1 MLLAAAFPAFAQQTV
16 MLSGDPNDPQ
26 RDTLDLAD
34 YRSLPSSIS
43 KDTILIGDQIQ
54 WTLPFTVKEGE
65 KYAFQDFTEDK
76 LTPFLEK
83 VGPFRVDTLKAKKGD
98 AEMHLQGRMTI
109 TSFDSGTVALP
120 PIAILFAHRDGTI
133 DTCFFKGPNLEV
145 KTIPIDTT
153 TYKPFDIK
161 GQMVYPVTFKEVI
174 PWIGLALLVALAIWA
189 LVHFLSTRKKGEDF
203 FGKPKVQEPPHV
215 VALRSLDRIKGR
227 KLWQNGK
234 QKQFYT
240 EVTDALRIYITARY
254 GISAMEMTSKEML
267 DLLAKEKVDKP
278 VYDAMKDLFTTA
290 DFVKFAKY
298 EADTST
304 NEEIIPTAVRF
315 VNSTYMQELEE
326 EREAEAAR
334 QKKDANA
341 KAGPETK
348 SAAPKS
354 GETNK
359 KES

>member
-1 MLLAAAFPAFAQQTV
+1 MLLAASFQGFAQKAIL
-16 MLSGDPNDPQ
+16 LSGDPNNPQ
-26 RDTLDLAD
+26 RDTLDVAN

-54 WTLPFTVKEGE
+54 WTMPFTIKEGE
-65 KYAFQDFTEDK
+65 QYAFRDFDEDK

-83 VGPFRVDTLKAKKGD
+83 VGPFKVDTLKAKKGES
-98 AEMHLQGRMTI
+98 EMHLEGRLTI
-109 TSFDSGTVALP
+109 TSFDSGTVVLP
-120 PIAILFAHRDGTI
+120 PVMVLFAHRDGTV

-145 KTIPIDTT
+145 KTIPIDTA

-161 GQMVYPVTFKEVI
+161 GQIVYPVTFKEVL
-174 PWIGLALLVALAIWA
+174 PWIGLALLAALIIWA
-189 LVHFLSTRKKGEDF
+189 LVHFLRTRKKGEDF

-240 EVTDALRIYITARY
+240 EVTDTLRIYITARY

-267 DLLAKEKVDKP
+267 ELLAKEKVDKP
-278 VYDAMKDLFTTA
+278 VYDSMKDLFTTA

-298 EADTST
+298 EADTAT

-315 VNSTYMQELEE
+315 VNSTYMQELEQ
-326 EREAEAAR
+326 EREAEAAK
-334 QKKDANA
+334 QKAE
-341 KAGPETK
+341 GP
-348 SAAPKS
+348 
-354 GETNK
+354 
-359 KES
+359 KEKER